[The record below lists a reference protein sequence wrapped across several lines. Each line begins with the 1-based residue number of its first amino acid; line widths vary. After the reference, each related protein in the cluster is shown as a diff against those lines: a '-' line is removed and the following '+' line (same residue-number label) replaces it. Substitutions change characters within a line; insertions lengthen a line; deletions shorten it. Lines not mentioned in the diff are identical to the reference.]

1 MQKQIFTALLLVTT
15 LFVTAQRPTME
26 PPTAAAPKA
35 AEKDQYPAFKREINL
50 EQKNRNQGGG
60 YH

>member
-1 MQKQIFTALLLVTT
+1 MQKQLFTVLLLVTT

-26 PPTAAAPKA
+26 PPTAAAAKP

-50 EQKNRNQGGG
+50 EQKPKPRVRLR
-60 YH
+60 